1 MTNTRNKKTNPVSQG
16 LLYLVLICVAQLHAQ
31 TQPSVI
37 DSLSGHKDKLVALM
51 EYKRATHDHLEV
63 LQIGDSHIQPGV
75 MTEPLA
81 YLLQNEFGDGGY
93 GLAFPFQVAQTN
105 GHGGYQTFSNMPWT
119 TAKVIQEKP
128 NSPIGISGYTIT
140 NKSAESTITW
150 EFDSLVGGNEVQWVK
165 IFHASIMD
173 SNFHYQLVNDR
184 NETAQRIASLSN
196 AHSTVFY
203 FAHPTFVFELRH
215 EQFYEKQKSS
225 TIYGVY
231 VANDQKGARVSSV
244 GVNGATYKHY
254 AQSIEFRHQLDQLQP
269 DLIILSLGTNEA
281 FQSNFDDTLFFDE
294 VLNLVQMMQSLES
307 HPVVI
312 LSTPPAVSIRKSSGK
327 KGYYAP
333 NPIVPRVRDVII
345 DVADRLEI
353 PVYDLYAAMGGA
365 NSMKN
370 WSQLGMTDKRQIHF
384 SPKGYKILGE
394 SMAKAIKVHI
404 PFAKQ

>member
-1 MTNTRNKKTNPVSQG
+1 MKNIPTCFIYVMLFFGPMAWSQN
-16 LLYLVLICVAQLHAQ
+16 
-31 TQPSVI
+31 QPIVV
-37 DSLSGHKDKLVALM
+37 DSLTGNKAGLKALLQ
-51 EYKRATHDHLEV
+51 YKKVTGDHLEV
-63 LQIGDSHIQPGV
+63 LQIGDSHIQPGG

-81 YLLQNEFGDGGY
+81 YLLQKEFGDGGY

-105 GHGGYQTFSNMPWT
+105 GHGAYQTFSNMSWKT
-119 TAKVIQEKP
+119 SKVIQENP
-128 NSPIGISGYTIT
+128 LMPVGISGYTIH
-140 NKSAESTITW
+140 NSSPESTITW

-165 IFHASIMD
+165 IFHASILD
-173 SNFHYQLVNDR
+173 SNYHYQLVNDQ
-184 NETAQRIASLSN
+184 NETAQRIAALSTPH
-196 AHSTVFY
+196 ATVFY
-203 FAHPTFVFELRH
+203 FTHPTYVFELRH

-231 VANDQKGARVSSV
+231 VSNGQKGARISSV

-254 AQSIEFRHQLDQLQP
+254 EQNILFRNQLETLNP
-269 DLIILSLGTNEA
+269 DLVILSLGTNEA

-294 VLNLVQMMQSLES
+294 VLNLVQMIQSIES

-312 LSTPPAVSIRKSSGK
+312 LSTPPAVSIRKSNGK

-333 NPIVPRVRDVII
+333 NPTVPLVRAVIL
-345 DVADRLEI
+345 DVAQRLQI
-353 PVYDLYAAMGGA
+353 PVYDLYSAMGGA

-394 SMAKAIKVHI
+394 SMSKAIQPQI
-404 PFAKQ
+404 PYPIIK

>member
-1 MTNTRNKKTNPVSQG
+1 MRPIHNS
-16 LLYLVLICVAQLHAQ
+16 LLSIAVFFCFNLQAQN
-31 TQPSVI
+31 QPTVV
-37 DSLSGHKDKLVALM
+37 DTLSGHLDKLSELFM
-51 EYKRATHDHLEV
+51 YKKISHDHLEV

-75 MTEPLA
+75 MTDPLA
-81 YLLQNEFGDGGY
+81 YLLQKEFGDGGY

-105 GHGGYQTFSNMPWT
+105 GHGAYQTFSNMTWN
-119 TAKVIQEKP
+119 TAKVIQENP
-128 NSPIGISGYTIT
+128 SLPVGIGGYTIS
-140 NKSAESTITW
+140 NLSPEATITW

-165 IFHASIMD
+165 IFHASILD
-173 SNFHYQLVNDR
+173 SNYHYQLVNDR

-196 AHSTVFY
+196 THSTVFY
-203 FAHPTFVFELRH
+203 FAHPTYVFELRH

-231 VANDQKGARVSSV
+231 VANDQKGARISSV

-254 AQSIEFRHQLDQLQP
+254 AQNIDFRNQVESIKP
-269 DLIILSLGTNEA
+269 DLVILSLGTNEA

-294 VLNLVQMMQSLES
+294 VLNLVQMIQSIES

-312 LSTPPAVSIRKSSGK
+312 LTTPPAVSIRKSSGN

-333 NPIVPRVRDVII
+333 NPLVPRVRDVII
-345 DVADRLEI
+345 DVANRLEI

-394 SMAKAIKVHI
+394 SMAKAIQVQI
-404 PFAKQ
+404 PFAKQK

>member
-1 MTNTRNKKTNPVSQG
+1 MRLIHSCLLFMILVFG
-16 LLYLVLICVAQLHAQ
+16 LTVRAQN
-31 TQPSVI
+31 QPTVV
-37 DSLSGHKDKLVALM
+37 DSLSGHKQKLEHLFQ
-51 EYKRATHDHLEV
+51 YKKVTSDHLEV

-75 MTEPLA
+75 MTDPLA
-81 YLLQNEFGDGGY
+81 FLLQKEFGDGGY
-93 GLAFPFQVAQTN
+93 GLAFPYQVAQTN
-105 GHGGYQTFSNMPWT
+105 GHGSYQTFSNMTWN
-119 TAKVIQEKP
+119 TAKVIQENP
-128 NSPIGISGYTIT
+128 NLPIGISGYTIS
-140 NKSAESTITW
+140 NASPEATITW

-165 IFHASIMD
+165 IFHASIID
-173 SNFHYQLVNDR
+173 SNFHYQLVNDK

-196 AHSTVFY
+196 THTTVFY
-203 FAHPTFVFELRH
+203 FAHPTYVFELRH

-231 VANDQKGARVSSV
+231 VANDQKGARISSV

-254 AQSIEFRHQLDQLQP
+254 AQNIDFRNQVESIKP
-269 DLIILSLGTNEA
+269 DLVILSLGTNEA

-294 VLNLVQMMQSLES
+294 VLNLVQMIQSIES
-307 HPVVI
+307 HLLVI
-312 LSTPPAVSIRKSSGK
+312 LTTPQAVSIRKSNAN

-333 NPIVPRVRDVII
+333 NPTVPRVRDVII
-345 DVADRLEI
+345 DVANRLEI

-394 SMAKAIKVHI
+394 SMAKAFQVHI
-404 PFAKQ
+404 PFAVQK